1 MPHTVRT
8 STTATK
14 RRRKKVSP
22 TPAAPRLIRRQIHA
36 DGSVYLHVRRNADSE
51 WMPAC
56 TACHG
61 DLVAMAALNRLQAS
75 CADPMVRALYLD
87 MTATGVAMRADGDE
101 LYSLFED
108 LMPAVAAVPQPPAG
122 AYKHAT
128 AEWLPVTGATA
139 ATPERKVVDELL
151 PAPKRRSYITRRVNM
166 VLDVLGSGY
175 AWVAQILRRL
185 AVIPVLSRP
194 FPGIGRSGVSI

>member
-87 MTATGVAMRADGDE
+87 MTATGVAMRADGDD

-108 LMPAVAAVPQPPAG
+108 LMPAVAAVPQPPAA

-128 AEWLPVTGATA
+128 AEWLPVTGATV
-139 ATPERKVVDELL
+139 ATSERIMVA
-151 PAPKRRSYITRRVNM
+151 PARSGRSVRHINPVQ
-166 VLDVLGSGY
+166 S
-175 AWVAQILRRL
+175 
-185 AVIPVLSRP
+185 VLSRGFECAKHLWAALRLP
-194 FPGIGRSGVSI
+194 Q